1 MVIKAVTMI
10 GMLRQRII
18 RLKTIFTRIVK
29 EYVSFGGFRFGN
41 NRSFK
46 ARTTSLRKIN

>member
-1 MVIKAVTMI
+1 MI

-29 EYVSFGGFRFGN
+29 EYVSFGVSGSGIIDPLKLGQRV
-41 NRSFK
+41 
-46 ARTTSLRKIN
+46 